1 MHKLMMVGLSLTL
14 LLACSGPIGPIPG
27 GALEGSIK
35 PWPQDWA
42 FTDKVENIFVETG
55 QDKPYS
61 VTLWCVNN
69 NGNLY
74 IASSDKA
81 SKWVKNIGENPQV
94 RLNIKGNLYE
104 STANRVRDREE
115 INRVIQAY
123 LTKYEI
129 ESDEDL
135 VQEDGVLF
143 RLYRP

>member
-1 MHKLMMVGLSLTL
+1 MHKLMMVGLSLPL

-81 SKWVKNIGENPQV
+81 S
-94 RLNIKGNLYE
+94 
-104 STANRVRDREE
+104 
-115 INRVIQAY
+115 
-123 LTKYEI
+123 
-129 ESDEDL
+129 
-135 VQEDGVLF
+135 
-143 RLYRP
+143 